1 MRTVIQRVQSA
12 SVTIDGEIKSAI
24 GKGLLIFL
32 GIEDKDS
39 EADIEW
45 LVKKIVN
52 LRIFDDENGVMNRS
66 IIEINGE
73 ALVVSQFTLHAST
86 KKGNRPSYI
95 KASKPEKAILLYNE
109 FCDEMSLAL
118 GKTIGTGQFGADMK
132 VEILND
138 GPVTIL
144 IDSQNKE

>member
-66 IIEINGE
+66 IIDIDGE
-73 ALVVSQFTLHAST
+73 A
-86 KKGNRPSYI
+86 
-95 KASKPEKAILLYNE
+95 
-109 FCDEMSLAL
+109 
-118 GKTIGTGQFGADMK
+118 K
-132 VEILND
+132 VMRGFETSEEAHEWLRTHNVD
-138 GPVTIL
+138 WR
-144 IDSQNKE
+144 

>member
-66 IIEINGE
+66 VIEIGGE
-73 ALVVSQFTLHAST
+73 VLVVSQFTLMAST

-95 KASKPEKAILLYNE
+95 KASKPEKSVPLYE
-109 FCDEMSLAL
+109 SFCDELAL
-118 GKTIGTGQFGADMK
+118 QLGKEIKTGEFGADMK
-132 VEILND
+132 VELLND
-138 GPVTIL
+138 GPVTIW
-144 IDSQNKE
+144 IDSQSKE